1 MKRQK
6 IQHWKMRPPD
16 CQVSTMVWGGG
27 GQQRVRWLDGITD
40 SVDVSLRRLQEI
52 VKDGG
57 TSHAAVHGVTNS
69 WA

>member
-1 MKRQK
+1 
-6 IQHWKMRPPD
+6 
-16 CQVSTMVWGGG
+16 MVWGGG